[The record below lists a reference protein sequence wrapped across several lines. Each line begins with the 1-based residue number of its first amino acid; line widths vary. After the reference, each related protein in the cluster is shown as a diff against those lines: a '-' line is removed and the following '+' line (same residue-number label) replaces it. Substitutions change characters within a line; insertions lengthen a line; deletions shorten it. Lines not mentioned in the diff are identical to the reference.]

1 MLLLQVS
8 EKCMAYSEKASL
20 YRLLNAN
27 TIELLS
33 VTDASSDSDID
44 TTSTQTQKLRCFKQ
58 LLPIKHILYFHK
70 VPIMVPHLQL
80 AA

>member
-44 TTSTQTQKLRCFKQ
+44 TIPTQTRLR
-58 LLPIKHILYFHK
+58 HRHK
-70 VPIMVPHLQL
+70 NCGVLNNYYQ
-80 AA
+80 